1 MLNFVFGQA
10 SLKERVGVYSFARYD
25 PAFYGEERQRGYRK
39 LILWRSCKV
48 LSHEIGHMFGLEHC
62 IYFRCV
68 MNGSNHLKESDAR
81 PLYLCPVD
89 LRKLQYSI
97 KFGIVERYLE
107 LLKFYEKSDFF
118 NEAKWIKERLS
129 KISGSEN

>member
-1 MLNFVFGQA
+1 
-10 SLKERVGVYSFARYD
+10 
-25 PAFYGEERQRGYRK
+25 
-39 LILWRSCKV
+39 
-48 LSHEIGHMFGLEHC
+48 
-62 IYFRCV
+62 